1 MNLSIANQGYWCEG
15 WKIWITLLHFIW
27 DICELSFPLES
38 KRNICLINL
47 FYCLV
52 MLLSNADIDIWMV
65 IPSIQFLPLFFISPS
80 KSINISLFQ
89 FPLIAQPNPHRNPY
103 PFNFNFH
110 KSYLEP
116 RYFDVSI
123 QARYFYK
130 KNYIIFIPF
139 IRYQ

>member
-52 MLLSNADIDIWMV
+52 MLLSNADIDIRMV
-65 IPSIQFLPLFFISPS
+65 IPSKQSLSLFLYPHQNQLILACFSFPSSPNLTPTETHTLS
-80 KSINISLFQ
+80 TSTSINLILNPDISTSVFKPDI
-89 FPLIAQPNPHRNPY
+89 FTKKII
-103 PFNFNFH
+103 
-110 KSYLEP
+110 SYL
-116 RYFDVSI
+116 SLS
-123 QARYFYK
+123 
-130 KNYIIFIPF
+130 
-139 IRYQ
+139 